1 MSHYLKL
8 VKEILLKSLNWIFNP
23 GIEKIMNRYLL
34 LLLIIMPFMTISAKR
49 GEEKWEKLQDEVKE
63 NRFSMDMRDSLLKHY
78 KIAEDKGLRAMEDK
92 KLPFS
97 SSEVLVYKG
106 GWGPMSAGYGIL
118 NNSVD
123 EEKGTV
129 LLTAKGVTNNFVSAF
144 YKIRDYV
151 VSEVDLS
158 GLYPRFFE
166 QHIEENKYKKKSWF
180 LFDPKGKKV
189 YSNRR
194 KKKSEYDASAFTYD
208 YLSLLLYLRTM
219 DFAPGDTF
227 SKTCFVHGKD
237 YPVFFKVHNKEKVE
251 VEAGTYDCIMVEP
264 KLVGRGRN
272 FTEKDKMY
280 LWFTDDD
287 KKLLVKAK
295 SKVKLGHVKVELIHY
310 ESK

>member
-1 MSHYLKL
+1 MKKYFLT
-8 VKEILLKSLNWIFNP
+8 
-23 GIEKIMNRYLL
+23 
-34 LLLIIMPFMTISAKR
+34 LLLIVPVLSLDARR
-49 GEEKWEKLQDEVKE
+49 GEEKWEKLQNDVKE
-63 NRFSMDMRDSLLKHY
+63 SRFSMSMRDSLITHY
-78 KIAEDKGLRAMEDK
+78 KMENDKSLRTLENV
-92 KLPFS
+92 KLPFN
-97 SSEVLVYKG
+97 SSETLVYKG

-118 NNSVD
+118 NNFVD
-123 EEKGTV
+123 KEGGTV

-151 VSEVDLS
+151 VSEVDLG

-166 QHIEENKYKKKSWF
+166 QHIHENKYKKKSWY
-180 LFDPKGKKV
+180 LFDPNGKKV

-194 KKKSEYDASAFTYD
+194 KKKSEYETSAFTYD
-208 YLSLLLYLRTM
+208 YLSLLLYLRTI

-227 SKTCFVHGKD
+227 SKNCFVHGKD

-251 VEAGTYDCIMVEP
+251 VDAGVFDCIMVEP

-280 LWFTDDD
+280 LWFTND
-287 KKLLVKAK
+287 KRKLLVKAK